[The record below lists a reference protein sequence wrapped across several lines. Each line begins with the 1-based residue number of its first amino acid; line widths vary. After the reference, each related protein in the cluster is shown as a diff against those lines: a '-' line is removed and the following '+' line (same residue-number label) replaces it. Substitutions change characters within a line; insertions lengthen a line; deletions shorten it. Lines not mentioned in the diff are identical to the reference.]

1 MQIRLV
7 KIQRAQVV
15 SFKRAPTGLGFNPM
29 EGIATHPQAYVES
42 VDMLRDVFSAIFT
55 DLGEVQLGSL
65 RKALK
70 KSYEDQGWASDGSRG
85 KTPGFGDFLG
95 ILQATPKVDQKM
107 LNRLEELADY
117 GFFNVQ
123 SGSPSLLDSTR
134 PTLVQIHSRQNDT
147 LQRAFA
153 TFVLYNIYQSMFK
166 RGPLSHLTHAIVF
179 DEAHRAAKLKLIPTM
194 AKECRKFGLSLILAS
209 QEIKD
214 FDQSMFAAVSN
225 SLTLRLLEADA
236 QKMAKNF
243 GIPYDKVKLYA
254 DRIKQM
260 PKFQALFNREG
271 LREPVKVA
279 LGS

>member
-1 MQIRLV
+1 
-7 KIQRAQVV
+7 
-15 SFKRAPTGLGFNPM
+15 
-29 EGIATHPQAYVES
+29 
-42 VDMLRDVFSAIFT
+42 
-55 DLGEVQLGSL
+55 
-65 RKALK
+65 
-70 KSYEDQGWASDGSRG
+70 
-85 KTPGFGDFLG
+85 
-95 ILQATPKVDQKM
+95 
-107 LNRLEELADY
+107 
-117 GFFNVQ
+117 
-123 SGSPSLLDSTR
+123 
-134 PTLVQIHSRQNDT
+134 VQIHSRQNDT

-166 RGPLSHLTHAIVF
+166 RGPLSRLTHAIVF

-214 FDQSMFAAVSN
+214 FDQSLFAAVSN
-225 SLTLRLLEADA
+225 SLTLRLLETDA

-279 LGS
+279 LGA